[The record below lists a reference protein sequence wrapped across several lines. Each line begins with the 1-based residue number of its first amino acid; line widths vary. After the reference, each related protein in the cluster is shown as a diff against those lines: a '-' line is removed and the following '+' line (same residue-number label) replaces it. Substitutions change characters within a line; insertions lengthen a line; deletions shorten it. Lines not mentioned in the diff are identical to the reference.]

1 MAARHGIR
9 RLSLGPVAIRCRAS
23 PDSRIRLRGC
33 AACPDPSRQRSLLVT
48 AATLLLRTGILDS
61 GYWIDEAIT
70 VGIASHDLA
79 DIPRT
84 LRLDGSPPLF
94 YLLLHGWMA
103 LVGSG
108 EAGDAGAAAAVRP
121 ARGAGLVVGGHR
133 RPRPPR
139 GRARRGGR
147 GRLPVPDLLRAGDA
161 DVLAGRGAV
170 RARVRELRARV
181 PARPPAATCGR
192 WGCGSCSCSTRT
204 TGRCS
209 SSRGWASRGCGC
221 GDEGR
226 VGGRDGAL
234 LAAGVALLYAP
245 WVPSLVFQAA
255 NTAAPWAAA
264 PDGAVP
270 ARHPGQPVRLRGLR
284 AAGARRRRRA
294 AAPRR
299 GRRRCGCWR

>member
-1 MAARHGIR
+1 MTRAVAAA
-9 RLSLGPVAIRCRAS
+9 LA
-23 PDSRIRLRGC
+23 
-33 AACPDPSRQRSLLVT
+33 LVT

-79 DIPRT
+79 DIPRM

-108 EAGDAGAAAAVRP
+108 EAATRALPLLFALLAVPVSWWAGT
-121 ARGAGLVVGGHR
+121 ARL
-133 RPRPPR
+133 RPPR
-139 GRARRGGR
+139 GRPRRGGR

-170 RARVRELRARV
+170 RARVRVLRARV
-181 PARPPAATCGR
+181 PARSPALPVAAGR
-192 WGCGSCSCSTRT
+192 LRSCCCSTRT

-209 SSRGWASRGCGC
+209 SSPGWASRGCGC
-221 GDEGR
+221 GAAAASAR
-226 VGGRDGAL
+226 RDGAL

-245 WVPSLVFQAA
+245 WVPSLALPGRQHGGAVG
-255 NTAAPWAAA
+255 PA
-264 PDGAVP
+264 PDALSLLGI
-270 ARHPGQPVRLRGLR
+270 PGSLFGYVGVGRCSRSR
-284 AAGARRRRRA
+284 SSARA
-294 AAPRR
+294 AAPPSRP
-299 GRRRCGCWR
+299 RRCRCWR